1 MRFVTHTGMLISLT
15 VNVFSC
21 GDPQFSGNEK
31 KIQSTERKPK
41 EKPATE
47 TKAIEPSVIIGAYLT
62 CQNVEN
68 PNPNHSSYGCAMMS
82 QNDTKLIPPADLAL
96 DFVAQSDLKF
106 FGPKLQTAS
115 SPFHVIF
122 EIPNFL
128 SQDLIFGA
136 GFRPSSGTAISRQA
150 IDMPFH
156 IKIKAPNTPVFT
168 VDRSG
173 ELKSGTVLRALNV
186 PFGHTVHWTYTND
199 LSETLNNPTCDSKEF
214 GEPNNEIVLNKNIRF
229 RAIVCSPKAALLTG
243 GLRLS
248 SLVRELEFTIPVN
261 KCACRK

>member
-1 MRFVTHTGMLISLT
+1 MRFVTHTGMLITLT

-82 QNDTKLIPPADLAL
+82 QNDTKLIPPVDLVL
-96 DFVAQSDLKF
+96 DFVAQSGLKF
-106 FGPKLQTAS
+106 FGSKLQTAS

-136 GFRPSSGTAISRQA
+136 GFRPSSEPPIVRRPL
-150 IDMPFH
+150 DMPFH
-156 IKIKAPNTPVFT
+156 IKAPNTPVFT
-168 VDRSG
+168 VDDSG
-173 ELKSGTVLRALNV
+173 KLKSGTVLGAINV
-186 PFGHTVHWTYTND
+186 PFGHTVHWTYTHD

-214 GEPNNEIVLNKNIRF
+214 GGPNNEIVLNKNIKF

>member
-1 MRFVTHTGMLISLT
+1 MLISLT
-15 VNVFSC
+15 INVFSC

-47 TKAIEPSVIIGAYLT
+47 TKATEPSVIIGAYLT

-96 DFVAQSDLKF
+96 DFVAQSGLKF
-106 FGPKLQTAS
+106 FGPTLQTAPN
-115 SPFHVIF
+115 PFHVIF
-122 EIPNFL
+122 EIPNVL

-136 GFRPSSGTAISRQA
+136 GFRPSSEPRISRPA
-150 IDMPFH
+150 LNMPFH
-156 IKIKAPNTPVFT
+156 IKAPNTPVFT

-173 ELKSGTVLRALNV
+173 ALKSGTVLGSLNV
-186 PFGHTVHWTYTND
+186 PLGHTVHWTYTND
-199 LSETLNNPTCDSKEF
+199 LSETLKNPTCDSEEF
-214 GEPNNEIVLNKNIRF
+214 GRPDNEIVLNKNIKF
-229 RAIVCSPKAALLTG
+229 RAIVCSPKAALPIG

>member
-1 MRFVTHTGMLISLT
+1 MRFVTHTGMLITLT

-68 PNPNHSSYGCAMMS
+68 TNPNHSSYGCAMMS
-82 QNDTKLIPPADLAL
+82 QNDSKLIPPADLAL
-96 DFVAQSDLKF
+96 DFVAQSGLNLLLPIRQ
-106 FGPKLQTAS
+106 GAS

-136 GFRPSSGTAISRQA
+136 GFRPSLGTTIIRPPHE
-150 IDMPFH
+150 MPFH
-156 IKIKAPNTPVFT
+156 IKVPNAPVFT
-168 VDRSG
+168 TDKSG
-173 ELKSGTVLRALNV
+173 TVKSGTVLGTVNV

-199 LSETLNNPTCDSKEF
+199 LLETLENPTCDSKEF
-214 GEPNNEIVLNKNIRF
+214 GEPNNEIVLNKNIKF
-229 RAIVCSPKAALLTG
+229 RAIVCSPKAALPTG

>member
-1 MRFVTHTGMLISLT
+1 MLITLT

-96 DFVAQSDLKF
+96 DFVAQSGPKF

-136 GFRPSSGTAISRQA
+136 GFRQSSGTPPISSQA

-199 LSETLNNPTCDSKEF
+199 LSETLKNPTCDSKEF
-214 GEPNNEIVLNKNIRF
+214 GEPNNEIVLNKNIKF
-229 RAIVCSPKAALLTG
+229 RAIVCSPKPALLTG